1 MLQRRRLVDLLDALM
16 LEYMKRRRVGVRV
29 LSARS
34 ATTGGGMALV
44 ANCAAERS
52 RAIVCRGGVLWGSW
66 ATGQRGAKARGNEVP
81 MHGATRCQKTG
92 QRGAEERGNDVP
104 MHSNWWAGSSRTGVE
119 SGVLSTG
126 APERCRGAEHYW

>member
-1 MLQRRRLVDLLDALM
+1 
-16 LEYMKRRRVGVRV
+16 
-29 LSARS
+29 
-34 ATTGGGMALV
+34 MALV

-104 MHSNWWAGSSRTGVE
+104 MHSNWWAGTSRTGME

-126 APERCRGAEHYW
+126 APER